1 MKNRFIHYA
10 AVLGIIAGVSAGIL
24 GVVNNVTKKVIE
36 ENAIKIEN
44 ETRIKVL
51 PQAVSFNPKKAIE
64 AQSMMFIPGFDSNN
78 NVVGYVVKASQGGYA
93 GNIDFMIGIDKS
105 GKITGLN
112 ILASQETPGLGAKI
126 MDPKWQEKAIGRDAT
141 YEFDKATD
149 AFSGAT
155 ISPRA
160 VYTGIKRVLDC
171 YNSEVNR

>member
-1 MKNRFIHYA
+1 MKNRFVHYA
-10 AVLGIIAGVSAGIL
+10 AVLGVIAGVSAGIL

-36 ENAIKIEN
+36 ENAIKTEN
-44 ETRIKVL
+44 ETRVKVL
-51 PQAVSFNPKKAIE
+51 PQAVTFDTQKVVKAQNIE
-64 AQSMMFIPGFDSNN
+64 FIPGFDSDNN
-78 NVVGYVVKASQGGYA
+78 IVGYVVKASQGGYA
-93 GNIDFMIGIDKS
+93 GNIDFMLGIDKA

-126 MDPKWQEKAIGRDAT
+126 MDPKWQEKAIGRDAS
-141 YEFDKATD
+141 YEFNKASD
-149 AFSGAT
+149 AFAGAT